1 MISAPF
7 IKNVPAKDAKLSVL
21 SISVSSIVV
30 LIASLVAATTDIWKF
45 KVYNLLTFPL
55 LLSGLAY
62 RGWTGGT
69 EGLRDSLAGM
79 ALGFVLF
86 LLPYMWGAF
95 GAGDVKFIAA
105 VGAWLGMQP
114 MLPILLIGC
123 LATGVYALT
132 LMVMHDG
139 YREAWTNLQVA
150 FYRLTILGRQ
160 LGANDNLERVQ
171 TITQQQER
179 RKRLIPFSA
188 MITVGIITT
197 IVWNMFS

>member
-1 MISAPF
+1 MF
-7 IKNVPAKDAKLSVL
+7 
-21 SISVSSIVV
+21 SISISSIVV
-30 LIASLVAATTDIWKF
+30 LIASLLAATTDIWKF

-55 LLSGLAY
+55 LLSGVAY

-79 ALGFVLF
+79 ALGFALL
-86 LLPYMWGAF
+86 LLPYLWGAF
-95 GAGDVKFIAA
+95 GAGDVKFVAA

-123 LATGVYALT
+123 VATGVYALT

-139 YREAWTNLQVA
+139 YREAWINLQVA
-150 FYRLTILGRQ
+150 FFRLSILGRQ
-160 LGANDNLERVQ
+160 LGADDNLERVQ

-197 IVWNMFS
+197 IVWNMFL